1 MVFESLKKPLTGG
14 PAFPFNEKDPYGV
27 HYCSHSG
34 MTLRD
39 HFAAKAMT
47 MIPYPQHL
55 GLQEYET
62 KHFADYTQRM
72 AAAAYQIAD
81 AMIKAREEKP

>member
-1 MVFESLKKPLTGG
+1 MDTECRTIKIWTPVQTVANMP
-14 PAFPFNEKDPYGV
+14 
-27 HYCSHSG
+27 
-34 MTLRD
+34 LRD
-39 HFAAKAMT
+39 YFAAQAMT

-81 AMIKAREEKP
+81 AMLEAREVKP